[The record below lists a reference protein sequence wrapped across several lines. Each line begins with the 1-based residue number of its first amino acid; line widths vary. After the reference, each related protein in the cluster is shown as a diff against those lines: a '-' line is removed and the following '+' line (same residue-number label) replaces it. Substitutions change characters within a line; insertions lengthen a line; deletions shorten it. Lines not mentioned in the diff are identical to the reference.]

1 MTAAT
6 LSVYG
11 SSPAPTAA
19 AGRIGPNAIVRM
31 VEALDDLEG
40 KDAGARLLARAGL
53 SRYIG
58 RLPEAMVDEA
68 EVIALHRA
76 VREAL
81 GEGRAETIAWLAGR
95 NTAGYLLAHR
105 IPKAMQRALAIL
117 PAPLAARVL
126 IAAISRHAWTFAGSG
141 RFRVVGF
148 RPVTVEIIDCPLARG
163 VRSDHPACAYFAA
176 TLERLFAVLV
186 HPDARVR
193 ETACAATGAAACRFT
208 AAWRNGIMQGD
219 ETERPA

>member
-1 MTAAT
+1 MTAAS
-6 LSVYG
+6 LSAHG
-11 SSPAPTAA
+11 SSPAPTTA

-31 VEALDDLEG
+31 VEALDNLEG
-40 KDAGARLLARAGL
+40 RDAGARLLERAGL

-81 GEGRAETIAWLAGR
+81 GEGRAETLGWLAGR
-95 NTAGYLLAHR
+95 KTADYLLAHR
-105 IPKAMQRALAIL
+105 IPKPMRRALTIL

-126 IAAISRHAWTFAGSG
+126 LAAISRHAWTFAGSG

-148 RPVTVEIIDCPLARG
+148 RPVTVEIAGSPWARSHTARG
-163 VRSDHPACAYFAA
+163 PACTYFAA
-176 TLERLFAVLV
+176 TLERLFAALV
-186 HPDARVR
+186 HPNARVR
-193 ETACAATGAAACRFT
+193 ETACAATGAPACRFT
-208 AAWRNGIMQGD
+208 AVWR
-219 ETERPA
+219 